1 MENITSYIIEDGEQ
15 EFDEQGFTIS
25 DDGTADWAIE
35 KIAAAQAEI
44 DRMTADCNEKI
55 SKIRERL
62 EQFKKQPQSTI
73 AFMEQKLME
82 YVAGLNVAPT
92 KAGTRIYNLPAGKV
106 SIKPQAPAFTVS
118 DDDFVSWLKS
128 TGKSDLIKCTEK
140 GQWGELKKNGIIV
153 SDDGATVLTA
163 DGEIVEGVTAELR
176 DDVVKVEVL

>member
-1 MENITSYIIEDGEQ
+1 MENTEIYTTEQ
-15 EFDEQGFTIS
+15 EEFEEQAFTIT
-25 DDGTADWAIE
+25 DDSLADWAIE
-35 KIAAAQAEI
+35 RIAAAQEEI

-55 SKIRERL
+55 NKIRERL

-73 AFMEQKLME
+73 TFMEQKLME